1 LKIDTEYLP
10 VERTADDRGRVR
22 LGPEWADKRLRVVVV
37 EELDD

>member
-1 LKIDTEYLP
+1 MKIDTDNLP

-22 LGPEWADKRLRVVVV
+22 LGPEWAGKRLRVVVV